1 MPQRQTSNA
10 YCQWHAFMFVLKIAM
25 SSWHLREIPPA
36 ASLTFTFSRLTV
48 LFTLTL
54 HLFAIFRFCA
64 IFHFMILLR
73 NFFVIIFI
81 FLSLTLS
88 LPHRSLSLALF
99 VVFFLLSTWFKIAS
113 NRYDCSLWCKISL
126 TVYHRW

>member
-36 ASLTFTFSRLTV
+36 ASLTLAFSRLTV

-54 HLFAIFRFCA
+54 HLLPFFASVPFF
-64 IFHFMILLR
+64 ILW
-73 NFFVIIFI
+73 FYCVI
-81 FLSLTLS
+81 FLWLYLYFCHLLFPSPS
-88 LPHRSLSLALF
+88 LPLSCSF
-99 VVFFLLSTWFKIAS
+99 RYFHFLLSTWFKIAS

-126 TVYHRW
+126 EVYHCW